1 MLWASVVG
9 SYGGPGES
17 ATRSWSPRR
26 TRWRPLG
33 LARRSGMRPSRTAR
47 RMVSSQTPL
56 FLGGLVDVDL
66 LVQVG
71 GGCGKQL
78 PQEGEPSCGGLFGA
92 QR

>member
-1 MLWASVVG
+1 
-9 SYGGPGES
+9 
-17 ATRSWSPRR
+17 
-26 TRWRPLG
+26 
-33 LARRSGMRPSRTAR
+33 
-47 RMVSSQTPL
+47 MVSSQTPL